1 MIVMIL
7 GGFRGAGTALA
18 VGTVLATA
26 VGCSSGR
33 QNPTASTGSSTSAGT
48 TGAGTAPFPSVPSS
62 PPSTSVT
69 SAGRQPGPAP
79 TRSGSP
85 SSTTS
90 GRVSGG
96 WTATVY
102 YTAVEDYHSG
112 RAVRVTGCPTLEC
125 SRGHADLGSY
135 PADFVSAVR
144 DEGTGRTASGRYL
157 NWSYDTGYWLDS
169 APRDSTGRAL
179 RPFESAAA
187 DPGVLARG
195 TRFVVL
201 ACGEDEGG
209 DPVDPAVCARLRQVR
224 WTVTDEFTPGL
235 GGAHHIDLYI
245 GEETG
250 RGFTGGPWYTTLV
263 GARLRIG

>member
-1 MIVMIL
+1 MTVMIL
-7 GGFRGAGTALA
+7 SGFRRAGAVLA
-18 VGTVLATA
+18 VGTVLAAA

-33 QNPTASTGSSTSAGT
+33 QTPTASTGSSTEV
-48 TGAGTAPFPSVPSS
+48 GTAPFPSVPSS
-62 PPSTSVT
+62 PPSPSVT
-69 SAGRQPGPAP
+69 SADGQPGPAP
-79 TRSGSP
+79 TRSDGRSA
-85 SSTTS
+85 TTS

-102 YTAVEDYHSG
+102 YTAVEEYHSG
-112 RAVRVTGCPTLEC
+112 RTVRVTGCPALEC
-125 SRGHADLGSY
+125 SRGHADLGGY
-135 PADFVSAVR
+135 PATFVSAVR

-157 NWSYDTGYWLDS
+157 NWSHDTGYWLDS
-169 APRDSTGRAL
+169 APRDSAGRAL

-187 DPGVLARG
+187 DPGALARG

-209 DPVDPAVCARLRQVR
+209 HPVDPAVCARLRRAR
-224 WTVTDEFTPGL
+224 WTITDEFTPGL
-235 GGAHHIDLYI
+235 GGAHHIDLYL

-250 RGFTGGPWYTTLV
+250 RGFTSGPWYTTLI